1 MREVN
6 YDVNKTE
13 LYKFI
18 EAKEWDE
25 VLSRLRS
32 NPEEAATWVVRYTEN
47 DPDAIMWRLL
57 PLHAACYPE
66 MASVSSEGS
75 EDASVRCGIR
85 AKGRVIDALLK
96 AYPESAEKQDDKLM
110 IPLHHAC
117 RNSSPMI
124 VLRSLLHAY
133 PRGIN
138 SKDYRA
144 RTPLELV
151 EQSKDTL
158 NQGAIV
164 NFLLEN
170 KVIARERSY

>member
-66 MASVSSEGS
+66 MTYVPS
-75 EDASVRCGIR
+75 DDKTVRCGIR
-85 AKGRVIDALLK
+85 AKGRVIDALLQVYPK
-96 AYPESAEKQDDKLM
+96 AAKKKDDKLM
-110 IPLHHAC
+110 IPLHLAC
-117 RNSSPMI
+117 RNSAPMN
-124 VLRSLLHAY
+124 VLRSLLHAH